1 MGSTKE
7 ADINK
12 EMVTGVFISSTVA
25 LSFCF
30 YAIRPRSSRVGS
42 LDAYDC
48 KTCRDTLPLH
58 RISQASYRGF
68 RSDPH
73 FYPR

>member
-7 ADINK
+7 ANINK
-12 EMVTGVFISSTVA
+12 EIVTGVFISSTVA

-30 YAIRPRSSRVGS
+30 CAIHPWSSRV
-42 LDAYDC
+42 DAYDC
-48 KTCRDTLPLH
+48 KTSRDTLPLH
-58 RISQASYRGF
+58 RISQVSYRGL